1 MKHLRVVHKHGNMGK
16 ISCLVRLK
24 CMNRKSVGYSVFQK
38 KVLSADPPHCA
49 LCQLSTAFNWELSYN
64 TKGSLVLTEGGRV
77 VKGGRKNT
85 QKTHNIFLE
94 HPAFNC

>member
-16 ISCLVRLK
+16 ISCLK
-24 CMNRKSVGYSVFQK
+24 CMNRKSLGYSVFQK

-64 TKGSLVLTEGGRV
+64 TKGSLVLTGRGG

-85 QKTHNIFLE
+85 QKTQNIFLE
-94 HPAFNC
+94 HSAFNC

>member
-64 TKGSLVLTEGGRV
+64 TKGSLVLTGRGV

-85 QKTHNIFLE
+85 QENTQHFSGTSRI
-94 HPAFNC
+94 